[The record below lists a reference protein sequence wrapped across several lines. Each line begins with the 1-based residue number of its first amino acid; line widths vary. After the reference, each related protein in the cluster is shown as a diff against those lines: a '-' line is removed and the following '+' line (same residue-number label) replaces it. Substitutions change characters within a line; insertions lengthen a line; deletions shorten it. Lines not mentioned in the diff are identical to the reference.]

1 MVNQILKSFKTRNVM
16 AKEKLTDEYQ
26 SNLSNDEMVELAK
39 QQHATKQV
47 SDYKFPT
54 EVVDLP
60 SKGLVYPEDN
70 PLASGKVEMKYM
82 TAKEEDILTTQSY
95 IKDGSVLDRLFQSLI
110 IGNGDGAPIKYID
123 LTTGDK
129 NAVMIAARVLGYG
142 KDYKVEIQDPFS
154 DNKQE
159 EVIDL
164 TQFEAA
170 DYDGKNQTELHK
182 NEFEYELPKSKR
194 KITFMAMTESKERKV
209 KHQIKDLEK
218 KQRKLKDATSRELTT
233 RLKNMILSVDG
244 ESDTATINSF
254 VDNELFAI
262 DSQSLRNYI
271 NEVVPDMD
279 LNYEFVSEETGE
291 RREMLLPM
299 DVTFF
304 WPSSKL

>member
-1 MVNQILKSFKTRNVM
+1 M

-244 ESDTATINSF
+244 DSETATINSF